1 MPSRALPPNW
11 KLGTEHGRGLKAAF
25 CFGVRTITLLHTW
38 RSEDNMQKAVLFSTM
53 WVLETQ
59 TQAIKLVGKYIY
71 PLSILLAH
79 FVFLR
84 YGAAT

>member
-1 MPSRALPPNW
+1 MY
-11 KLGTEHGRGLKAAF
+11 
-25 CFGVRTITLLHTW
+25 ITLLHTW
-38 RSEDNMQKAVLFSTM
+38 RSEDNVQKAVLFSTM

-71 PLSILLAH
+71 LLSILLAH